1 MCRYR
6 NIYIYIS
13 ITNQTASSYSCLT
26 YFRAWSLLTG
36 TELGTGTK
44 VFSKPTM
51 RKTRPLLKIGPGVAM
66 SCLLLVACC
75 LLFLLSG
82 WWFGT
87 FFIFPYIG
95 NNHPNWLIFFRGVQ
109 TTNQL
114 LLFVCLFGWLVGW
127 LLVCLLLVGL
137 IIPWVL
143 WVIQL
148 LSWAVALY
156 HLGPVGLIRFIP
168 SCVFKGSLYPKSVCW
183 CCWNSTF
190 RPAHW
195 TTLLGS
201 WENPAR
207 FACIQLFA
215 APRIWHVVL
224 VIVSALDVYMLIPF
238 SRIH

>member
-6 NIYIYIS
+6 NIFIYIYPLQTRLHPVIAVLPIS
-13 ITNQTASSYSCLT
+13 GLDLCWPAQNWAQVRRCFPNLQWG
-26 YFRAWSLLTG
+26 R
-36 TELGTGTK
+36 
-44 VFSKPTM
+44 
-51 RKTRPLLKIGPGVAM
+51 RGPCWRSGQGWPWVVC
-66 SCLLLVACC
+66 CLLLW
-75 LLFLLSG
+75 S
-82 WWFGT
+82 
-87 FFIFPYIG
+87 
-95 NNHPNWLIFFRGVQ
+95 FRE
-109 TTNQL
+109 
-114 LLFVCLFGWLVGW
+114 FY
-127 LLVCLLLVGL
+127 
-137 IIPWVL
+137 
-143 WVIQL
+143 IQL

-168 SCVFKGSLYPKSVCW
+168 SSVFKGSLYPKSVCW

-224 VIVSALDVYMLIPF
+224 AIVSALDVYMLIPF